1 MEPFPA
7 AVAAQPNQRPNYGSF
22 RARGWT
28 RSLQFG
34 ASKCV
39 CRLRRLGG
47 AGRGTR
53 TRHERGDE
61 IWGRRTDR
69 RRTTVVLVC
78 CTSERLSPPEKT
90 AMAAGGDQEPMWN
103 LNEICTVRLRVR
115 VGRIPPILLL
125 PFELGNI
132 SSSHIEVV
140 SKPLR
145 YAQLSK

>member
-103 LNEICTVRLRVR
+103 LNEICTVRYAYVYVLAEF
-115 VGRIPPILLL
+115 LLFFYYL
-125 PFELGNI
+125 LNWGT
-132 SSSHIEVV
+132 SLQATSRC
-140 SKPLR
+140 SK
-145 YAQLSK
+145 